1 MKKIFA
7 IAASVF
13 MIAIIITLIAM
24 PSRAFNS
31 PGKSNPSITSSIP
44 DSVSKILEKSCFPCH
59 SDPGKSMAMSK
70 LNFDKW
76 ETYKPEKQASKAKA
90 ICKEVT
96 KQGMP
101 PKSFRENNPDKVPT
115 QAEVKIICNWAAS
128 FPSKESFS
136 SNLKNNMR
144 TCR

>member
-1 MKKIFA
+1 MKKFFA

-13 MIAIIITLIAM
+13 MTAIIITLIAM

-31 PGKSNPSITSSIP
+31 TGNPDPSMTSSIP

-59 SDPGKSMAMSK
+59 SAPGKGMAMSK
-70 LNFDKW
+70 VNFDNW
-76 ETYKPEKQASKAKA
+76 ETYKPEKQAAKANA

-115 QAEVKIICNWAAS
+115 QAEVQVICNWAAS
-128 FPSKESFS
+128 FPK
-136 SNLKNNMR
+136 K
-144 TCR
+144 